1 MAHLSIGNGLG
12 KNGSELQEDRTALVE
27 DLDAW
32 RNFEVLA
39 DGEVERVE
47 GWLGV
52 PEEVW
57 DVEDIGRWDFVSLLK
72 LYKNRS

>member
-32 RNFEVLA
+32 RDFEVLA
-39 DGEVERVE
+39 DSEVERVE

-52 PEEVW
+52 PEKVW
-57 DVEDIGRWDFVSLLK
+57 DIEDIGRWDFVSLVK
-72 LYKNRS
+72 LYKNRN